1 MRELL
6 VVGIGRRVREAT
18 LPALHRLQNRFRI
31 RALAA
36 RSAREEVVE
45 GVAYSV
51 LPLEEL
57 EPSVFK
63 GLDLIYL
70 AVGKNSVPDVLSSLA
85 ARIFP
90 GTELLIDT
98 PVVRFKHFAA
108 TRHFRAFA
116 RVTVAEDCAYL
127 PWIELFRRARRE
139 LQLGDS
145 PRLEFHRSAYAYHGV
160 ASAKAVFEVDS
171 VRRAR
176 RRKLPGGGA
185 ERTLQ
190 LTDSREARVVEPRD
204 YSVGRVL
211 LVGPQGSLGE
221 LAGEAGGEAAAHHA
235 LEPVLDGEAC
245 RALRAGELEVS
256 LDTDEADLTRGDPIE
271 AGVTARMEAMK
282 RVGLL
287 RLLRDVADGR
297 GGYPLEQA
305 LEDMVV
311 DYWLERAGR
320 YSATAL
326 SSPRSGLARGLYSLL
341 TRPLS

>member
-6 VVGIGRRVREAT
+6 VIGIGRRVREAT
-18 LPALHRLQNRFRI
+18 LPALHRLQDRFRV

-45 GVAYSV
+45 GVTYSV
-51 LPLEEL
+51 QALAEL
-57 EPSVFK
+57 EDSDFK
-63 GLDLIYL
+63 GLDLVYL
-70 AVGKNSVPDVLSSLA
+70 AVGKDSVPAVLSTLA
-85 ARIFP
+85 ARASA

-108 TRHFRAFA
+108 TRHFRAFSK
-116 RVTVAEDCAYL
+116 VTVAEDCAYL
-127 PWIELFRRARRE
+127 PWIELFRRARRD
-139 LQLGDS
+139 LGLGERA
-145 PRLEFHRSAYAYHGV
+145 RLEFHRSAYAYHGV

-176 RRKLPGGGA
+176 RRRLSAGLS
-185 ERTLQ
+185 ERTLD
-190 LTDSREARVVEPRD
+190 LAAGAHARIVEPRD
-204 YSVGRVL
+204 YSAGRVV
-211 LVGPQGSLGE
+211 LVGDHGSVGE
-221 LAGEAGGEAAAHHA
+221 LAGEGDSDSTAHHA
-235 LEPVLDGEAC
+235 LEPVLDGDVC
-245 RALRAGELEVS
+245 RALRAGRLEAP
-256 LDTDEADLTRGDPIE
+256 LDTDEADLTRGDPTD

-287 RLLRDVADGR
+287 RLLRDVADGH

-311 DYWLERAGR
+311 DYWLERLGR
-320 YSATAL
+320 YTATTL

-341 TRPLS
+341 TRPLG